1 MLNNKNRKEAE
12 ALLKNEIKKYDETQ
26 EHLISS
32 SEKLY
37 KARVSL
43 KKEID
48 TTLLYI
54 NLIKNTPEV
63 LKTEIREIKISMD
76 NYNEFLLEVEKEAKK
91 IAKQS
96 GGSAALGAAGVGV
109 AVLGPTAA
117 MGIATTFG
125 VASTGTAISALSG
138 AAATNAALAWLGGG
152 AVAAGGAGMAGGSAL
167 LALAGPVG
175 WSIAATSFLASGFLM
190 NNKNKKIMAEMNK
203 QRLEINGQI
212 KVSEGLITEVET
224 LKKATNNHAK
234 YLRKVLKNEAEEYG
248 VDYSAMTEDQKYGL
262 GTIVNNLFSA
272 VKSLSVAPGENLSD
286 EEADEIVDEVE
297 CIECET
303 NLPSNW
309 KYCRACGA
317 QQF

>member
-12 ALLKNEIKKYDETQ
+12 GLLKTEIKKYDKTQ
-26 EHLISS
+26 EQLIVS

-37 KARVSL
+37 EARVSL
-43 KKEID
+43 KSEID
-48 TTLLYI
+48 ETLDYI
-54 NLIKNTPEV
+54 NEIRNTPEV
-63 LKTEIREIKISMD
+63 LKTEISEIRVSMD

-91 IAKQS
+91 MSKQS
-96 GGSAALGAAGVGV
+96 GGGAALGAAGVGV

-152 AVAAGGAGMAGGSAL
+152 AIAAGGTGIAGGSAL

-190 NNKNKKIMAEMNK
+190 NNKNKKMMDEMNQ

-212 KVSEGLITEVET
+212 KVSEGLTKEIRMLEDM
-224 LKKATNNHAK
+224 TNNHAK
-234 YLRKVLKNEAEEYG
+234 YLRKVLRNEAKEYG
-248 VDYSAMTEDQKYGL
+248 TDYSVMTEGQRLIL

-272 VKSLSVAPGENLSD
+272 VKSLSIAPGEKLDNNESEKL
-286 EEADEIVDEVE
+286 EEVE
-297 CIECET
+297 CISCKKT
-303 NLPSNW
+303 LPANW
-309 KYCRACGA
+309 RYCNRCGVA
-317 QQF
+317 QF